1 MPMILYSIDN
11 KGAVDLANNWSCG
24 GCTWHIKLNCLCE
37 LRKLVLL
44 KLYGSLDGIL
54 ILPIWCLPR
63 IYPDPAFADIA
74 ILCLKGINWLHTQVR
89 GRVLECQKHSLHS
102 CMIPSLYDMECSI
115 QWEGLH
121 CYEKDLRQTIA
132 ILLFIIKTKTYTGVT
147 VLFAETVLL
156 RQLEARESNTF
167 WCRQLSLITVFQI
180 PVIYPYYSPVLA
192 VFRSENFAG
201 RPHFSGR
208 QTAWLIDSIFY
219 ACFAT

>member
-102 CMIPSLYDMECSI
+102 CMIPSLYYMECSI

-121 CYEKDLRQTIA
+121 CYEKDLRRTIA

-167 WCRQLSLITVFQI
+167 WCRQLSLIRVFQ
-180 PVIYPYYSPVLA
+180 
-192 VFRSENFAG
+192 R
-201 RPHFSGR
+201 
-208 QTAWLIDSIFY
+208 
-219 ACFAT
+219 